1 MGQGGTL
8 TITTTATGQLT
19 IEDTGSGMTEEQL
32 AQAFEGPGLG
42 LSIVR
47 RLVTD
52 LAATL
57 TVDTAPGRGTRVAV
71 TFHL

>member
-1 MGQGGTL
+1 L
-8 TITTTATGQLT
+8 TITTTAGGQLT

-32 AQAFEGPGLG
+32 ARAFEGPGLG

-57 TVDTAPGRGTRVAV
+57 TVDTAPGHGTRVAV